1 MKNKI
6 KRFERKWLFK
16 SNNSLSLINALIRS
30 NLFFRTQY
38 PSRKV
43 NSIYFDTQSFDFL
56 YNNINGVKDR
66 KKVRL
71 RWYNEDYLNNTLEIK
86 KKLGFV
92 GWKESFQK
100 ISSFKNS
107 VFNNLNDKTNFL
119 NKVNHLAKSNINPI
133 LKIVYKREYFLSFC
147 NKFRSTL
154 DTDIKVF
161 SLNNSKI
168 YLNLNKSILEMKY
181 NIEFDDDYR
190 KFINQTNF
198 NFRLQKFSK
207 YANSAIL
214 LKRNGL
220 I

>member
-1 MKNKI
+1 M
-6 KRFERKWLFK
+6 RFERKYFLN
-16 SNNSLSLINALIRS
+16 SNNNLIFKKFLIEE
-30 NLFFRTQY
+30 NFRKIF
-38 PSRKV
+38 SDRIV